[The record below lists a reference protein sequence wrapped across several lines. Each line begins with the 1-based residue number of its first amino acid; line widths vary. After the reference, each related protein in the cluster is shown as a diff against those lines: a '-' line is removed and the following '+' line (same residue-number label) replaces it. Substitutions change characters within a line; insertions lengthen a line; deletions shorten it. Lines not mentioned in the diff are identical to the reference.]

1 MAKLILMDGN
11 SIAFRAFYGLPLLTN
26 QSGLH
31 TNAIFGYA
39 RLLEKVIKEEQ
50 PDYFLVAFDAGKS
63 TFRHKQYTE
72 YKGGRQKTPP
82 ELGEQ
87 FAPIRKLIDAY
98 GIKRF
103 EHEDY
108 EADDIIGTWTKLADE
123 EKFETIV
130 ITGDKDLTQLAS
142 EYTKVY
148 ITKKGVSDIEVY
160 TPEHVA
166 EVYDG
171 LVPMQIIDL
180 KGLMG
185 DKSDNIPGVP
195 GVGEKTA
202 VKLLKEYSS
211 VENVLDNI
219 ENIGGKKLKEN
230 LTNNKDIALMSK
242 NLATIYRDMTFDF
255 KLEELK
261 FKNEDSAVKYELFK
275 ELEFNS
281 LLGNMEAAEVEEVAS
296 FTAEPTDSLN
306 DFGDDIS
313 IYLEVHD
320 DNYLKAQPEYIGIA
334 DADSVLVKAASE
346 FDADELSQFLNTRES
361 VTTYDLKRQ
370 VALLN
375 HLNVEFDNF
384 TEDIML
390 GSFLLNPSK
399 KIIDVAE
406 TAALFNVSINSDDFH
421 YGKGRSK
428 KDPDAGETKDF
439 VADKVQ
445 AIEKVREPMSAELKA
460 DEMYDLWQDLEIPL
474 SKVLVQMELKGIK
487 IKTERLKEMETELSG
502 RLQDIEEKIYG
513 LAGEEFNIN
522 SPKQLGVILFEKLE
536 LPAIKKTKT
545 GYSTAVDVLEQ
556 LADKHEIIEH
566 ILTYRTISKLQS
578 TYVIGLQ
585 GEVTEDSRIHTRFN
599 QTLAQT
605 GRLSSV
611 EPNLQN
617 IPIRLEEGRKI
628 RQAFVPSKEGNVL
641 LGLDYSQIELRVL
654 AAITKDDSMMEAFTN
669 DIDIHTK
676 TAMEVY
682 GVELDEVTSLMRR
695 NAKAVNF
702 GIVYGIS
709 DYGLSQNLGITRK
722 EAGQFIDTY
731 LESFKEV
738 KQFMHDIV
746 QDAKRDGYVTTM
758 LHRRRYVPDVNS
770 RNFNARSFAERTAM
784 NSPIQGSAADII
796 KLAMVK
802 YAKSE
807 EAQKFNA
814 ELLLQIHDEL
824 IFDIPENEVEA
835 FIPVIKDIMENAIDI
850 DVPLKVDAGYGTD
863 WYEVK

>member
-1 MAKLILMDGN
+1 MDGN

-26 QSGLH
+26 KSGLH
-31 TNAIFGYA
+31 TNAVFGYA
-39 RLLEKVIKEEQ
+39 RLLEKVIKEEN

-63 TFRHKQYTE
+63 TFRHKQYEE

-108 EADDIIGTWTKLADE
+108 EADDIIGSWTKLADE
-123 EKFETIV
+123 AGFETIV

-142 EYTKVY
+142 DHTKVY
-148 ITKKGVSDIEVY
+148 ITKKGVTDIEVY

-171 LVPMQIIDL
+171 LKPEQIIDL

-202 VKLLKEYSS
+202 VKLLKEHGS
-211 VENVLDNI
+211 VENVI
-219 ENIGGKKLKEN
+219 ENLDQVTAKKLNEN
-230 LTNNKDIALMSK
+230 LRNNKDIALLSK
-242 NLATIYRDMTFDF
+242 ELATIYREMTFDF
-255 KLEELK
+255 NLESLK
-261 FKNEDSAVKYELFK
+261 FKNEDSDEKYELFK
-275 ELEFNS
+275 EMEFNS
-281 LLGNMEAAEVEEVAS
+281 LLDNMEATEVDEVET
-296 FTAEPTDSLN
+296 FTAKETENLN
-306 DFGDDIS
+306 DLSKDIS
-313 IYLEVHD
+313 VFLEVHG
-320 DNYLKAQPEYIGIA
+320 DNYIKLKPEFIGITDGEYVFLKAISEVDNKALA
-334 DADSVLVKAASE
+334 D
-346 FDADELSQFLNTRES
+346 FLSSRES
-361 VTTYDLKRQ
+361 VNTYDLKRQ
-370 VALLN
+370 IALLH
-375 HLNVEFDNF
+375 HLDIDFEDF

-390 GSFLLNPSK
+390 GSFLINPSK

-406 TAALFNVSINSDDFH
+406 TVADFNISINSDDFH
-421 YGKGRSK
+421 YGKGRK
-428 KDPDAGETKDF
+428 KKTPTEEETLNF
-439 VADKVQ
+439 LADKVQ
-445 AIEKVREPMSAELKA
+445 AIHQVKDVMTDKLKV
-460 DEMYDLWQDLEIPL
+460 DEMYDLWHDLEIPL

-487 IKTERLKEMETELSG
+487 VEKERLEKMEAELASQ
-502 RLQDIEEKIYG
+502 LEEIEAKIYEF
-513 LAGEEFNIN
+513 AGETFNIN

-536 LPAIKKTKT
+536 LPVIKKTKT

-556 LADKHEIIEH
+556 LQDKHEIIEY
-566 ILTYRTISKLQS
+566 ILHYRTISKLQS

-585 GEVTEDSRIHTRFN
+585 SEVSEDGRIHTRFN

-605 GRLSSV
+605 GRLSSI

-628 RQAFVPSKEGNVL
+628 RQAFVPKKAGNVL

-654 AAITKDDSMMEAFTN
+654 AAITKDESMMEAFTN

-682 GVELDEVTSLMRR
+682 GVDLDEVTPLMRR

-722 EAGQFIDTY
+722 EAGQFIETY
-731 LESFKEV
+731 LNSFKEV
-738 KQFMHDIV
+738 KTFMHDVV
-746 QDAKRDGYVTTM
+746 QDAKRDGYVTTL
-758 LHRRRYVPDVNS
+758 LHRRRYLPDINS

-802 YAKSE
+802 FAKSE
-807 EAQKFNA
+807 AAKDFDV

-824 IFDIPENEVEA
+824 IFDIPEDQVEA
-835 FIPVIKDIMENAIDI
+835 FIPIITEIMEDALDI
-850 DVPLKVDAGYGTD
+850 GVPLKVDAGYGKD

>member
-142 EYTKVY
+142 EHTKVY

-242 NLATIYRDMTFDF
+242 DLATIYRDMTFDF

-261 FKNEDSAVKYELFK
+261 FENVDSEEKYDLFK

-313 IYLEVHD
+313 IYLEVHN

-334 DADSVLVKAASE
+334 DAESVLVKHASE

-384 TEDIML
+384 TKDIML

-428 KDPDAGETKDF
+428 KEPSADETKDF

-445 AIEKVREPMSAELKA
+445 AIEKVAEPMSAELKA
-460 DEMYDLWQDLEIPL
+460 DEMYDLWQELEIPL

-502 RLQDIEEKIYG
+502 RLKEIEEKIYG

-654 AAITKDDSMMEAFTN
+654 AAITKDESMMEAFTN
-669 DIDIHTK
+669 NIDIHTK

-722 EAGQFIDTY
+722 EAGQFIETY

-746 QDAKRDGYVTTM
+746 QDAKRDGYVTTL

-835 FIPVIKDIMENAIDI
+835 FIPVIKDIMEHAIDI

>member
-26 QSGLH
+26 QGGLH

-142 EYTKVY
+142 EHTKVY

-242 NLATIYRDMTFDF
+242 DLATIYRDMTFDF

-261 FKNEDSAVKYELFK
+261 FENVDSEEKYDLFK

-313 IYLEVHD
+313 IYLEVHN

-334 DADSVLVKAASE
+334 DAESVLVKHASE

-384 TEDIML
+384 TKDIML

-428 KDPDAGETKDF
+428 KEPSADETKDF

-445 AIEKVREPMSAELKA
+445 AIEKVAEPMSAELKA

-487 IKTERLKEMETELSG
+487 IKTGRLKEMEKELSG
-502 RLQDIEEKIYG
+502 RLKEIEEKIYG

-654 AAITKDDSMMEAFTN
+654 AAITKDESMMEAFTN

-722 EAGQFIDTY
+722 EAGQFIETY

-746 QDAKRDGYVTTM
+746 QDAKRDGYVTTL

-814 ELLLQIHDEL
+814 DLLLQIHDEL

-835 FIPVIKDIMENAIDI
+835 FIPVIKDIMEQAIDI

>member
-39 RLLEKVIKEEQ
+39 RLLEKIIKEEE

-87 FAPIRKLIDAY
+87 FAPIRQLIDTY

-123 EKFETIV
+123 QKFETIV

-142 EYTKVY
+142 DYTKVY
-148 ITKKGVSDIEVY
+148 ITKKGVTDIEVY
-160 TPEHVA
+160 TPEHVS

-171 LVPMQIIDL
+171 LKPLQIIDL

-202 VKLLKEYSS
+202 VKLLKEYDS
-211 VENVLDNI
+211 VENVLDNLD
-219 ENIGGKKLKEN
+219 NITGKKLNEN
-230 LTNNKDIALMSK
+230 LTNNKETALMSK
-242 NLATIYRDMTFDF
+242 ALATIYRDMTFDF
-255 KLEELK
+255 DLEDLK
-261 FKNEDSAVKYELFK
+261 FTSEDSKEKYDLFK

-281 LLGNMEAAEVEEVAS
+281 MLDNMEASEAEDAAA
-296 FTAEPTDSLN
+296 FTAERTDSLN
-306 DFGDDIS
+306 DFGEDIS
-313 IYLEVHD
+313 IYLEVHTE
-320 DNYLKAQPEYIGIA
+320 NYLRAKPEFIGIA
-334 DADSVLVKAASE
+334 DKNFVLVKEAGE
-346 FDADELSQFLNTRES
+346 FDSDELSQFLNTRNS

-375 HLNVEFDNF
+375 HLDVDFDQF

-406 TAALFNVSINSDDFH
+406 TAGLFNVSINSDDFH
-421 YGKGRSK
+421 YGKGRNK
-428 KDPDAGETKDF
+428 KTPEAAETKDF

-445 AIEKVREPMSAELKA
+445 AIDTVAGPMAAQLKK
-460 DEMYDLWQDLEIPL
+460 DEMYDLLHDLEIPL
-474 SKVLVQMELKGIK
+474 SKVLVQMELKGIM
-487 IKTERLKEMETELSG
+487 IKTERLKEMEAELSEK
-502 RLQDIEEKIYG
+502 LTAIEEKIYS
-513 LAGEEFNIN
+513 LAGENFNIN

-536 LPAIKKTKT
+536 LPVIKKTKT

-556 LADKHEIIEH
+556 LQDKHEIIDY

-585 GEVTEDSRIHTRFN
+585 AEVSEDSRIHTRFN

-628 RQAFVPSKEGNVL
+628 RQAFVPSKAGNVL

-654 AAITKDDSMMEAFTN
+654 AAITKDESMVEAFTN

-682 GVELDEVTSLMRR
+682 GVELDEVTPLMRR

-722 EAGQFIDTY
+722 EAASFIETY
-731 LESFKEV
+731 LNSFKEV

-746 QDAKRDGYVTTM
+746 QDAKRDGYVSTL

-802 YAKSE
+802 YAESE

-824 IFDIPENEVEA
+824 IFDIPEDEVED

>member
-26 QSGLH
+26 KSGLH
-31 TNAIFGYA
+31 TNAVFGYA
-39 RLLEKVIKEEQ
+39 RLLEKVIKEEN

-63 TFRHKQYTE
+63 TFRHKQYEE

-87 FAPIRKLIDAY
+87 FAPIRNLIDAY

-108 EADDIIGTWTKLADE
+108 EADDIIGSWTKLADE
-123 EKFETIV
+123 AGFETIV

-142 EYTKVY
+142 DHTKVY
-148 ITKKGVSDIEVY
+148 ITKKGVTDIEVY

-171 LVPMQIIDL
+171 LKPKQIIDL

-202 VKLLKEYSS
+202 VKLLKEHGS
-211 VENVLDNI
+211 VENVI
-219 ENIGGKKLKEN
+219 ENLDQVTAKKLNEN
-230 LTNNKDIALMSK
+230 LSNNKDIALLSK
-242 NLATIYRDMTFDF
+242 ELATIYREMTFDF
-255 KLEELK
+255 NLESLK
-261 FKNEDSAVKYELFK
+261 FKNEDSEEKYDLFK
-275 ELEFNS
+275 EMEFNS
-281 LLGNMEAAEVEEVAS
+281 LLDNMEATEVDEVEA
-296 FTAEPTDSLN
+296 FTAKETDHLN
-306 DFGDDIS
+306 DFSKDIS
-313 IYLEVHD
+313 VFLEVHG
-320 DNYLKAQPEYIGIA
+320 DNYIKLKPEFISITDGEY
-334 DADSVLVKAASE
+334 VYVKAIS
-346 FDADELSQFLNTRES
+346 DVDNTTLADFLSSRES
-361 VTTYDLKRQ
+361 VNTYDLKRQ
-370 VALLN
+370 IALLH
-375 HLNVEFDNF
+375 HLDIDFEDF

-390 GSFLLNPSK
+390 GSFLINPSK

-406 TAALFNVSINSDDFH
+406 TVADFNISINSDDFH
-421 YGKGRSK
+421 YGKGRK
-428 KDPDAGETKDF
+428 KKTPTEEETLNF
-439 VADKVQ
+439 LADKVQ
-445 AIEKVREPMSAELKA
+445 AIHQVKNVMSDKLKA
-460 DEMYDLWQDLEIPL
+460 DEMYDLWHDLEIPL

-487 IKTERLKEMETELSG
+487 VEKERLEKMEAELAG
-502 RLQDIEEKIYG
+502 QLEEIEAKIYE
-513 LAGEEFNIN
+513 LAGETFNIN

-536 LPAIKKTKT
+536 LPVIKKTKT

-556 LADKHEIIEH
+556 LQDKHEIIEY
-566 ILTYRTISKLQS
+566 ILHYRTISKLQS

-585 GEVTEDSRIHTRFN
+585 SEVSEDGRIHTRFN

-605 GRLSSV
+605 GRLSSI

-628 RQAFVPSKEGNVL
+628 RQAFVPKKAGNVL

-654 AAITKDDSMMEAFTN
+654 AAITKDESMMEAFTN

-682 GVELDEVTSLMRR
+682 GVDLDEVTPLMRR

-722 EAGQFIDTY
+722 EAGQFIETY
-731 LESFKEV
+731 LNSFKEV
-738 KQFMHDIV
+738 KTFMHDVV
-746 QDAKRDGYVTTM
+746 QDAKRDGYVTTL
-758 LHRRRYVPDVNS
+758 LHRRRYLPDINS

-802 YAKSE
+802 FAKSE
-807 EAQKFNA
+807 AAKDFDV

-824 IFDIPENEVEA
+824 IFDIPEDQVEA
-835 FIPVIKDIMENAIDI
+835 FIPIITEIMEDALDI
-850 DVPLKVDAGYGTD
+850 GVPLKVDAGYGKD

>member
-242 NLATIYRDMTFDF
+242 DLATIYRDMTFDF

-334 DADSVLVKAASE
+334 DADSVLVKHASE

-406 TAALFNVSINSDDFH
+406 TAALFKVSINSDDFH

-502 RLQDIEEKIYG
+502 RLQNIEEKIYG

-585 GEVTEDSRIHTRFN
+585 GEVTDDSRIHTRFN

>member
-39 RLLEKVIKEEQ
+39 RLLEKVIKEEE

-87 FAPIRKLIDAY
+87 FEPIRKLIDAY

-108 EADDIIGTWTKLADE
+108 EADDIIGTWTKLADKE
-123 EKFETIV
+123 NFETIV

-142 EYTKVY
+142 DHTKVY
-148 ITKKGVSDIEVY
+148 ITKKGVTDIEVY
-160 TPEHVA
+160 TPDHVS

-171 LVPMQIIDL
+171 LKPLQIIDL

-202 VKLLKEYSS
+202 VKLLKEYGS
-211 VENVLDNI
+211 VEEVLNNL
-219 ENIGGKKLKEN
+219 ENISGKKLNEN
-230 LTNNKDIALMSK
+230 LTNNQEIALMSK
-242 NLATIYRDMTFDF
+242 DLATIYRDMTFDF
-255 KLEELK
+255 NLDDLK
-261 FKNEDSAVKYELFK
+261 FKNEDLEEKYELFK

-281 LLGNMEAAEVEEVAS
+281 LLNNMEAAEVEEVAT

-313 IYLEVHD
+313 IYLEVHA
-320 DNYLKAQPEYIGIA
+320 DNYLKHKPEYIGIA
-334 DADSVLVKAASE
+334 DKNFVLVKAASE
-346 FDADELSQFLNTRES
+346 FDSDELSQFLNTRTS

-375 HLNVEFDNF
+375 HLNIEFDHF

-406 TAALFNVSINSDDFH
+406 TAADFNVSINSDDFH
-421 YGKGRSK
+421 YGKGRK
-428 KDPDAGETKDF
+428 QKDPSAEETKAF
-439 VADKVQ
+439 VADKIQ
-445 AIEKVREPMSAELKA
+445 AIEKVVEPMAEKLRA
-460 DEMYDLWQDLEIPL
+460 DEMYDLWHDLEIPL

-487 IKTERLKEMETELSG
+487 VKTDRLKEMETELSG
-502 RLQDIEEKIYG
+502 RLKEIEEKIYA

-522 SPKQLGVILFEKLE
+522 SPKQLGVILFEKLG
-536 LPAIKKTKT
+536 LPVIKKTKT

-654 AAITKDDSMMEAFTN
+654 AAITKDESMIEAFTN

-682 GVELDEVTSLMRR
+682 GVELDEVTPEMRR

-722 EAGQFIDTY
+722 EAGRFIETY

-746 QDAKRDGYVTTM
+746 QDAKRDGYVTTL

-802 YAKSE
+802 YAQSE

-824 IFDIPENEVEA
+824 IFDIPESEVEA
-835 FIPVIKDIMENAIDI
+835 FIPVIRDIMENAIDI

>member
-334 DADSVLVKAASE
+334 DADSVLVKHASE

-406 TAALFNVSINSDDFH
+406 TAALFKVSINSDDFH

>member
-242 NLATIYRDMTFDF
+242 DLATIYRDMTFDF

-334 DADSVLVKAASE
+334 DADSVLVKHVSE

>member
-142 EYTKVY
+142 EHTKVY

-242 NLATIYRDMTFDF
+242 DLATIYRDMTFDF

-261 FKNEDSAVKYELFK
+261 FKNVDSEEKYELFK

-334 DADSVLVKAASE
+334 DADSVLVKHASE

-384 TEDIML
+384 TKDIML

-406 TAALFNVSINSDDFH
+406 TAALFSVSINSDDFH
-421 YGKGRSK
+421 YGKGRNK
-428 KDPDAGETKDF
+428 KDPSARETKDF

-445 AIEKVREPMSAELKA
+445 AIEKVAEPMSAELKA
-460 DEMYDLWQDLEIPL
+460 DEMYDLWQELEIPL

-502 RLQDIEEKIYG
+502 RLKEIEEKIYG

-654 AAITKDDSMMEAFTN
+654 AAITKDESMMEAFTN

-722 EAGQFIDTY
+722 EAGQFIETY

-746 QDAKRDGYVTTM
+746 QDAKRDGYVTTL

-835 FIPVIKDIMENAIDI
+835 FIPVIKDIMEHAIDI

>member
-26 QSGLH
+26 KSGLH
-31 TNAIFGYA
+31 TNAVFGYA
-39 RLLEKVIKEEQ
+39 RLLEKVIKEEN

-63 TFRHKQYTE
+63 TFRHKQYE
-72 YKGGRQKTPP
+72 DYKGGRQKTPP

-98 GIKRF
+98 GIQRF

-108 EADDIIGTWTKLADE
+108 EADDIIGSWTKLADE
-123 EKFETIV
+123 AGFETIV

-142 EYTKVY
+142 KNTKVY
-148 ITKKGVSDIEVY
+148 ITKKGVTDIEVF

-171 LVPMQIIDL
+171 LTPEQVTDL

-202 VKLLKEYSS
+202 VKLLKEHGT
-211 VENVLDNI
+211 VENVLDNLDQVTA
-219 ENIGGKKLKEN
+219 KKLNEN
-230 LTNNKDIALMSK
+230 LTNNKEIALMSK
-242 NLATIYRDMTFDF
+242 ELATIYRDMTFDF
-255 KLEELK
+255 ELDSMK
-261 FKNEDSAVKYELFK
+261 FKNEDTKEKYDLFK
-275 ELEFNS
+275 EMEFNS
-281 LLGNMEAAEVEEVAS
+281 LLDNMEASEVEEVEA
-296 FTAEPTDSLN
+296 FTANETTNLD
-306 DFGDDIS
+306 DFSKDIS
-313 IYLEVHD
+313 VFLEVHG
-320 DNYLKAQPEYIGIA
+320 DNYLKLDPEYIGIT
-334 DADSVLVKAASE
+334 DGDKVLVQAVKDINTKA
-346 FDADELSQFLNTRES
+346 LSDFLSSRNS
-361 VTTYDLKRQ
+361 VNTYDLKRQ
-370 VALLN
+370 IALLH
-375 HLNVEFDNF
+375 HLDIVFDDF

-406 TAALFNVSINSDDFH
+406 TALDFNISINSDDFH
-421 YGKGRSK
+421 YGKGRK
-428 KDPDAGETKDF
+428 KKTPTEEEMTAF
-439 VADKVQ
+439 VSDKVQ
-445 AIEKVREPMSAELKA
+445 AIHKVNTPMTEKLKA
-460 DEMYDLWQDLEIPL
+460 DEMYDLWHDLEIPL

-487 IKTERLKEMETELSG
+487 VKKERLEEMESELG
-502 RLQDIEEKIYG
+502 GQLKDIESKIYE
-513 LAGEEFNIN
+513 LAGETFNIN

-536 LPAIKKTKT
+536 LPVIKKTKT

-556 LADKHEIIEH
+556 LQDKHEIIEY
-566 ILTYRTISKLQS
+566 ILHYRTISKLQS

-585 GEVTEDSRIHTRFN
+585 AEISEDSRIHTRFN

-605 GRLSSV
+605 GRLSSI

-628 RQAFVPSKEGNVL
+628 RQAFVPKKEGNVL

-654 AAITKDDSMMEAFTN
+654 AAITKDESMMEAFTN
-669 DIDIHTK
+669 NIDIHTK

-682 GVELDEVTSLMRR
+682 GVELDEVTPLMRR

-731 LESFKEV
+731 LDSFKEV
-738 KQFMHDIV
+738 KTFMHDVV
-746 QDAKRDGYVTTM
+746 QDAKRDGYVTTL
-758 LHRRRYVPDVNS
+758 LHRRRYLPDINS

-796 KLAMVK
+796 KLAMVRFADSEA
-802 YAKSE
+802 AKE
-807 EAQKFNA
+807 FDV

-824 IFDIPENEVEA
+824 IFDIPEDQVEA
-835 FIPVIKDIMENAIDI
+835 FIPVITEIMEDALDI
-850 DVPLKVDAGYGTD
+850 GVPLKVDAGYGKD

>member
-39 RLLEKVIKEEQ
+39 RLLEKIIKEEE

-87 FAPIRKLIDAY
+87 FAPIRQLIDTY

-142 EYTKVY
+142 DYTKVY
-148 ITKKGVSDIEVY
+148 ITKKGVTDIEVY
-160 TPEHVA
+160 TPEHVS

-171 LVPMQIIDL
+171 LKPLQIIDL

-202 VKLLKEYSS
+202 VKLLKEYDS
-211 VENVLDNI
+211 VENVLDNLD
-219 ENIGGKKLKEN
+219 NITGKKLNEN
-230 LTNNKDIALMSK
+230 LTNNKETALMSK
-242 NLATIYRDMTFDF
+242 ALATIYRDMTFDF
-255 KLEELK
+255 DLEDLK
-261 FKNEDSAVKYELFK
+261 FTSEDSKEKYDLFK

-281 LLGNMEAAEVEEVAS
+281 MLDNMEASEAEDAAA
-296 FTAEPTDSLN
+296 FTAERTDSLN
-306 DFGDDIS
+306 DFGEDIS
-313 IYLEVHD
+313 IYLEVHTE
-320 DNYLKAQPEYIGIA
+320 NYLRAKPEFIGIA
-334 DADSVLVKAASE
+334 DKNFVLVKEAGE
-346 FDADELSQFLNTRES
+346 FDSDELSQFLNTRNS

-375 HLNVEFDNF
+375 HLDVEFDQF

-406 TAALFNVSINSDDFH
+406 TAGLFNVSINSDDFH
-421 YGKGRSK
+421 YGKGRNK
-428 KDPDAGETKDF
+428 KTPEAAETKDF

-445 AIEKVREPMSAELKA
+445 AIDTVAEPMADQLKK
-460 DEMYDLWQDLEIPL
+460 DEMYDLLHDLEIPL
-474 SKVLVQMELKGIK
+474 SKVLVQMELKGIM
-487 IKTERLKEMETELSG
+487 IKKERLKEMEAELSEK
-502 RLQDIEEKIYG
+502 LTAIEEKIYG
-513 LAGEEFNIN
+513 LAGETFNIN

-536 LPAIKKTKT
+536 LPVIKKTKT

-556 LADKHEIIEH
+556 LQDKHEIIDY
-566 ILTYRTISKLQS
+566 ILNYRTISKLQS

-585 GEVTEDSRIHTRFN
+585 AEVSEDSRIHTRFN

-628 RQAFVPSKEGNVL
+628 RQAFVPSKAGNVL

-654 AAITKDDSMMEAFTN
+654 AAITKDESMVEAFTN

-682 GVELDEVTSLMRR
+682 GVELDEVTPLMRR

-722 EAGQFIDTY
+722 EAASFIETY
-731 LESFKEV
+731 LNSFKEV

-746 QDAKRDGYVTTM
+746 QDAKRDGYVSTL

-802 YAKSE
+802 YAESE

-824 IFDIPENEVEA
+824 IFDIPEDEVED

>member
-242 NLATIYRDMTFDF
+242 DLATIYRDMTFDF

-334 DADSVLVKAASE
+334 DADSVLVKHASE

-406 TAALFNVSINSDDFH
+406 TAALFKVSINSDDFH

>member
-130 ITGDKDLTQLAS
+130 ITGDKDLMQLAS
-142 EYTKVY
+142 EHTKVY

-230 LTNNKDIALMSK
+230 LTNNKEIALMSK
-242 NLATIYRDMTFDF
+242 DLATIYRDMTFDF

-261 FKNEDSAVKYELFK
+261 FANEDSEEKYELFK

-281 LLGNMEAAEVEEVAS
+281 LLGNMAAAEVEEVAS

-320 DNYLKAQPEYIGIA
+320 DNYLKAKPEYIGIA
-334 DADSVLVKAASE
+334 DADSVLVKHASE

-421 YGKGRSK
+421 YGKGRNK
-428 KDPDAGETKDF
+428 KDPGADETKDF

-445 AIEKVREPMSAELKA
+445 AIEKVAEPMSAELKA

-487 IKTERLKEMETELSG
+487 IKTDRLKEMEEELSG
-502 RLQDIEEKIYG
+502 RLQEIEEKIYG

-746 QDAKRDGYVTTM
+746 QDAKRDGYVTTL

-802 YAKSE
+802 YAESE

>member
-39 RLLEKVIKEEQ
+39 RLLEKIIKEEE

-87 FAPIRKLIDAY
+87 FAPIRQLIDTY

-142 EYTKVY
+142 DYTKVY
-148 ITKKGVSDIEVY
+148 ITKKGVTDIEVY
-160 TPEHVA
+160 TPEHVS

-171 LVPMQIIDL
+171 LKPLQIIDL

-202 VKLLKEYSS
+202 VKLLKEYDS
-211 VENVLDNI
+211 VENVLDNLD
-219 ENIGGKKLKEN
+219 NITGKKLNEN
-230 LTNNKDIALMSK
+230 LTNNKETALMSK
-242 NLATIYRDMTFDF
+242 ALATIYRDMTFDF
-255 KLEELK
+255 DLEDLK
-261 FKNEDSAVKYELFK
+261 FTSEDSKEKYDLFK

-281 LLGNMEAAEVEEVAS
+281 MLDNMEASEAEDAAA
-296 FTAEPTDSLN
+296 FTAERTDSLN
-306 DFGDDIS
+306 DFGEDIS
-313 IYLEVHD
+313 IYLEVHTE
-320 DNYLKAQPEYIGIA
+320 NYLRAKPEFIGIA
-334 DADSVLVKAASE
+334 DKNFVLVKEAGE
-346 FDADELSQFLNTRES
+346 FDSDELSQFLNTRNS

-375 HLNVEFDNF
+375 HLNVAFDQF

-406 TAALFNVSINSDDFH
+406 TAGLFNVSINSDDFH
-421 YGKGRSK
+421 YGKGRNK
-428 KDPDAGETKDF
+428 KTPEAAETKDF

-445 AIEKVREPMSAELKA
+445 AIDTVAEPMADQLKK
-460 DEMYDLWQDLEIPL
+460 DEMYDLLHDLEIPL
-474 SKVLVQMELKGIK
+474 SKVLVQMELKGIM
-487 IKTERLKEMETELSG
+487 IKKERLKEMEAELSEK
-502 RLQDIEEKIYG
+502 LTAIEEKIYG
-513 LAGEEFNIN
+513 LAGETFNIN

-536 LPAIKKTKT
+536 LPVIKKTKT

-556 LADKHEIIEH
+556 LQDKHEIIDY
-566 ILTYRTISKLQS
+566 ILNYRTISKLQS

-585 GEVTEDSRIHTRFN
+585 AEVSEDSRIHTRFN

-628 RQAFVPSKEGNVL
+628 RQAFVPSKAGNVL

-654 AAITKDDSMMEAFTN
+654 AAITKDESMVEAFTN

-682 GVELDEVTSLMRR
+682 GVELDEVTPLMRR

-722 EAGQFIDTY
+722 EAASFIETY
-731 LESFKEV
+731 LNSFKEV

-746 QDAKRDGYVTTM
+746 QDAKRDGYVSTL

-802 YAKSE
+802 YAESE

-824 IFDIPENEVEA
+824 IFDIPEDEVED

>member
-39 RLLEKVIKEEQ
+39 RLLEKIIKEEE

-87 FAPIRKLIDAY
+87 FAPIRQLIDTY

-142 EYTKVY
+142 DYTKVY
-148 ITKKGVSDIEVY
+148 ITKKGVTDIEVY
-160 TPEHVA
+160 TPEHVS

-171 LVPMQIIDL
+171 LKPLQIIDL

-202 VKLLKEYSS
+202 VKLLKEYDS
-211 VENVLDNI
+211 VENVLDNLD
-219 ENIGGKKLKEN
+219 NITGKKLNEN
-230 LTNNKDIALMSK
+230 LTNNKETALMSK
-242 NLATIYRDMTFDF
+242 ALATIYRDMTFDF
-255 KLEELK
+255 DLEDLK
-261 FKNEDSAVKYELFK
+261 FTSEDSKEKYDLFK

-281 LLGNMEAAEVEEVAS
+281 MLDNMEASEAEDAAA
-296 FTAEPTDSLN
+296 FTAERTDSLN
-306 DFGDDIS
+306 DFGEDIS
-313 IYLEVHD
+313 IYLEVHTE
-320 DNYLKAQPEYIGIA
+320 NYLRAKPEFIGIA
-334 DADSVLVKAASE
+334 DKNFVLVKEAGE
-346 FDADELSQFLNTRES
+346 FDSDELSQFLNTRNS

-375 HLNVEFDNF
+375 HLNVAFDQF

-406 TAALFNVSINSDDFH
+406 TAGLFNVSINSDDFH
-421 YGKGRSK
+421 YGKGRNK
-428 KDPDAGETKDF
+428 KTPEAAETKDF

-445 AIEKVREPMSAELKA
+445 AIDTVAEPMAAQLKK
-460 DEMYDLWQDLEIPL
+460 DEMYDLLHDLEIPL
-474 SKVLVQMELKGIK
+474 SKVLVQMELKGIM
-487 IKTERLKEMETELSG
+487 IKTERLKEMEAELSEK
-502 RLQDIEEKIYG
+502 LTAIEEKIYS
-513 LAGEEFNIN
+513 LAGENFNIN

-536 LPAIKKTKT
+536 LPVIKKTKT

-556 LADKHEIIEH
+556 LQDKHEIIEY

-585 GEVTEDSRIHTRFN
+585 AEASEDSRIHTRFN

-628 RQAFVPSKEGNVL
+628 RQAFVPSKAGNVL

-654 AAITKDDSMMEAFTN
+654 AAITKDESMVEAFTN

-682 GVELDEVTSLMRR
+682 GVELDEVTPLMRR

-722 EAGQFIDTY
+722 EAASFIETY
-731 LESFKEV
+731 LNSFKEV

-746 QDAKRDGYVTTM
+746 QDAKRDGYVSTL

-802 YAKSE
+802 YAESE

-824 IFDIPENEVEA
+824 IFDIPEDEVED

>member
-103 EHEDY
+103 EHTDY

-219 ENIGGKKLKEN
+219 ENVSGKKLKEN

-242 NLATIYRDMTFDF
+242 DLATIYREMTFDF
-255 KLEELK
+255 KLEDLK
-261 FKNEDSAVKYELFK
+261 FSNEDSEEKYDLFK

-281 LLGNMEAAEVEEVAS
+281 LLGNMEATEVEEVAS

-320 DNYLKAQPEYIGIA
+320 DNYLKRKPEYIGIA

-406 TAALFNVSINSDDFH
+406 TAGLFNVSINSDDFH
-421 YGKGRSK
+421 YGKGRNK
-428 KDPDAGETKDF
+428 KDPSADEMKDF
-439 VADKVQ
+439 IADKVQ
-445 AIEKVREPMSAELKA
+445 AIEKVAEPMTAQLKA
-460 DEMYDLWQDLEIPL
+460 DEMYDLWRDLEIPL

-487 IKTERLKEMETELSG
+487 IKTERLKEMEAQLSG
-502 RLQDIEEKIYG
+502 QLKDIEEKIYG
-513 LAGEEFNIN
+513 FAGEEFNIN

-536 LPAIKKTKT
+536 LPVIKKTKT
-545 GYSTAVDVLEQ
+545 GYSTAVDVLEE
-556 LADKHEIIEH
+556 LEDKHEIIEH
-566 ILTYRTISKLQS
+566 ILRYRTISKLQS

-585 GEVTEDSRIHTRFN
+585 AEVTEDSRIHTRFN

-617 IPIRLEEGRKI
+617 IPVRLEEGRKI

-746 QDAKRDGYVTTM
+746 QDAKRDGYVTTL

-802 YAKSE
+802 YAESE

-824 IFDIPENEVEA
+824 IFDIPESEVEA